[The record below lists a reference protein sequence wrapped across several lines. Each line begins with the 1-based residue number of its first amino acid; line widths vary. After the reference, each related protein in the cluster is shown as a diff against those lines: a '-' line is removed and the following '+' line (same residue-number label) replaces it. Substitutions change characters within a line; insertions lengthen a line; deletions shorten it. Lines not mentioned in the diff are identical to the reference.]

1 MPSIILASSS
11 IYRKQL
17 LQRLTK
23 KFKVIAPHVDE
34 KKLPKEKGKE
44 SALRLALLK
53 AETISKDNQNS
64 YVIGSD
70 QTAEFDSIQ
79 ISKPKNN
86 NESIEQLIKLSG
98 KNVTFY
104 SAVCLINKSK
114 KIEYKEVE
122 VIQVKYKVLTK
133 SMISGYLRNEI
144 PNGCL
149 GSIKSEGLGITL
161 LEKIV
166 SNDPTAIVGLP
177 LLSLVKMFEL
187 EEIYFNGKW

>member
-17 LQRLTK
+17 LQRLTN
-23 KFKVIAPHVDE
+23 KFKVISPHVNE
-34 KKLPKEKGKE
+34 IKLPNEQGKS
-44 SALRLALLK
+44 SALRLAILK
-53 AETISKDNQNS
+53 AKKISEDNEFS

-70 QTAEFDSIQ
+70 QTAEFDGIQ
-79 ISKPKNN
+79 IEKPRNTD
-86 NESIEQLIKLSG
+86 ESFDQLLKLSG

-104 SAVCLINKSK
+104 SAVCLVNKSK
-114 KIEYKEVE
+114 KIEYNDIEA
-122 VIQVKYKVLTK
+122 IHVKYKILTE
-133 SMISGYLRNEI
+133 SMISEYLINEV
-144 PNGCL
+144 PDGCL

-177 LLSLVKMFEL
+177 LLCLIKMFES
-187 EEIYFNGKW
+187 EKIHFNGK

>member
-17 LQRLTK
+17 LQRLTN
-23 KFKVIAPHVDE
+23 KFKVISPNVNE
-34 KKLPKEKGKE
+34 KKLTNETCKDR
-44 SALRLALLK
+44 ALRLATLK
-53 AETISKDNQNS
+53 AKTISNDNNNS

-79 ISKPKNN
+79 IEKPKNN
-86 NESIEQLIKLSG
+86 NESFDQLIKLSG
-98 KNVTFY
+98 KKVTFY

-114 KIEYKEVE
+114 KIEYKDVE
-122 VIQVKYKVLTK
+122 TIHVRYKILTK
-133 SMISGYLRNEI
+133 SLISSYLSNEE

-149 GSIKSEGLGITL
+149 GSIKSEGLGMTL

-166 SNDPTAIVGLP
+166 SNDPTAIIGLP
-177 LLSLVKMFEL
+177 LLSLIKMFEL
-187 EEIYFNGKW
+187 EKIYFNGK